1 MKTRKRMKYFYV
13 RVSDKDFTTI
23 KEHARKSKLS
33 VAEYIREAIE
43 VSVGVDDEIGYG
55 EERDKA

>member
-1 MKTRKRMKYFYV
+1 MKYFYV